1 VLGYGEAQGL
11 RIARRVSQLSM
22 GSKKKKRNWAKARS
36 QLCKLGQG
44 QGRELQTE
52 ATTRA
57 KARRED
63 QGVNLGHRRVKE
75 VEN

>member
-1 VLGYGEAQGL
+1 MDRQESQPAQHGKL
-11 RIARRVSQLSM
+11 
-22 GSKKKKRNWAKARS
+22 KKKKKNLAKARS
-36 QLCKLGQG
+36 QWCKLGQG

-52 ATTRA
+52 VTTRA

-75 VEN
+75 VES